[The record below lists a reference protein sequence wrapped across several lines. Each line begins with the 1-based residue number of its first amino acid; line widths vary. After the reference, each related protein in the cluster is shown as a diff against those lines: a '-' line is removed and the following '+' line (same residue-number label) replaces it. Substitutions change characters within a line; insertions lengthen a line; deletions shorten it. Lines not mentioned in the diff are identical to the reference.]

1 MHRLSLLVLL
11 VVTPLAQAATPTDA
25 PLPPDKAPLAMKAPE
40 GFRVSLVTSEPQ
52 LIKPIAMTL
61 DERGR
66 LWVVESHSYPHW
78 IPDGKEGND
87 RILIFEDKEG
97 KGRYD
102 CTVFWDK
109 GTNLS
114 GIAVGF
120 GGVWLCATPNLLFIP
135 VKPGED
141 RPAGPPRVVLDGW
154 SLDAKHNVFNDLTW
168 GPDGWLY
175 GCNGITATSH
185 LGTPGTAKKDRT
197 PMNCGVWR
205 WHPTKQRFEVVAW
218 GTTNP
223 WGLDF
228 DDRGEMFITNCVIK
242 HIFHVV
248 PGAHFVRMYGED
260 LNPHCYGLIESCAD
274 HIHWAGGAWGDSRT
288 GQAHSDAGGGHAHV
302 GAMVYLGDNWPAEY
316 RNRVFMCNIHGNRV
330 NQDILEPR
338 GSGYVVRHAP
348 DFLMANDPWFR
359 GINLMYGPDGGV
371 FVADWCDTGECHNYD
386 KVQPRGR
393 VYRVTYGQPKPVAVD
408 LAKLGDEELVKL
420 QLHKNDWWVRQAR
433 RLLQERAAAGKLSDK
448 VRPQLERMLAE
459 QPDISRKLRALWT
472 LHAIGGT
479 TEQTLAALLD
489 SSDPSLRT
497 WALRLL
503 VEERKLSAALAGKFA
518 ELAQKDPAAPVRLAL
533 ASALQRLPATQ
544 RWPIAGGLAEH
555 AEDWNDLYLPHMLW
569 YGIEDIVVA
578 DPERALA
585 FAAKS
590 RIPLVRHYIARR
602 LAEAGNGKTLDLVV
616 QALNADLDV
625 DRTLDVLRGV
635 HVALRGRRDLK
646 PPTGWSATR
655 DRLVK
660 VDQGEI
666 RQKAL
671 MLSVIFGDQEALTQL
686 RTTAGAASAAEAER
700 RSALQTLIE
709 VRAPELVPLLQK
721 LVADPK
727 LRGQALRGLASFN
740 DPGTPEVILKQYAS
754 FSDAD
759 KTDAVTTLASRPDYA
774 MTLLDAIGKG
784 QVPPRDLSAFTA
796 RQILGLKNPKLSA
809 RLNEVW
815 GSIRPT
821 AGDKA
826 ALLAK
831 YKVMVPPGA
840 LAKADRSQGRAL
852 FAKTCAQ
859 CHVLFGEGGK
869 IGPDLTGSQRANPEY
884 LLTKLLDPNAVVAKD
899 YQVSV
904 ISTTSGRVITGI
916 VTKEDDKTVTVQ
928 VQNELLTLAKSEIDE
943 RKKTGQSM
951 MPEGQLAMLTEKE
964 IRDLIA
970 YLAGA
975 EQVPLPQ

>member
-1 MHRLSLLVLL
+1 MHRPLLLL
-11 VVTPLAQAATPTDA
+11 PLLAALAPAAGPADA
-25 PLPPDKAPLAMKAPE
+25 PLPSDKAPLAMKLPE
-40 GFRVSLVTSEPQ
+40 GFRGSLVASEPQ

-78 IPDGKEGND
+78 IRDGKEGND

-120 GGVWLCATPNLLFIP
+120 GGVWLCATPNLVFIP

-141 RPAGPPRVVLDGW
+141 KPAGPPRVVLDGW
-154 SLDAKHNVFNDLTW
+154 SLDAKHNVFSSLTW

-185 LGTPGTAKKDRT
+185 VGTPATARKDRT

-205 WHPTKQRFEVVAW
+205 WHPSKERFEVVAW

-228 DDRGEMFITNCVIK
+228 DERGEMFITNCVIK

-274 HIHWAGGAWGDSRT
+274 HIHWAGGAWGESRS

-302 GAMVYLGDNWPAEY
+302 GAMVYLGDNWPADY
-316 RNRVFMCNIHGNRV
+316 RNHVFMCNIHGNRV
-330 NQDILEPR
+330 NQDLLEPR

-393 VYRVTYGQPKPVAVD
+393 VYRVTYGQPKRVTVD
-408 LAKLGDEELVKL
+408 LAKLSDEELVKL
-420 QLHKNDWWVRQAR
+420 QLHKNDWWVRQSR
-433 RLLQERAAAGKLSDK
+433 RLLQERATAGMRTDL
-448 VRPQLERMLAE
+448 RPALQKMFDAQTEVP
-459 QPDISRKLRALWT
+459 QKLRALWA
-472 LHAIGGT
+472 LYSIGGT
-479 TEQTLAALLD
+479 DEKFLIGLLNSKDAALC
-489 SSDPSLRT
+489 S
-497 WALRLL
+497 WAIRLL
-503 VEERKLSAALAGKFA
+503 VNDRKIS
-518 ELAQKDPAAPVRLAL
+518 DPAASCLAGLAGRATEVASVRLAL
-533 ASALQRLPATQ
+533 ASALQRLPAEQ
-544 RWPIAGGLAEH
+544 AWPIAEQLASH
-555 AEDWNDLYLPHMLW
+555 AEDGGDPYLPHMLW
-569 YGIEDIVVA
+569 YGIEGIVPA

-585 FAAKS
+585 LASKS
-590 RIPLVRHYIARR
+590 RMALVRQYIARR
-602 LAEAGNGKTLDLVV
+602 LAETGNGKTLDLVV
-616 QALNADLDV
+616 QALSADQDA
-625 DRTLDVLRGV
+625 DRHLDVLRGM
-635 HVALRGRRDLK
+635 HAALRGQRDLK
-646 PPTGWSATR
+646 PPTGWTAAR

-660 VDQGEI
+660 SEQGEA

-686 RTTAGAASAAEAER
+686 RTTASGASAAEAER

-740 DPGTPEVILKQYAS
+740 DPATPDIILKQYAS

-774 MTLLDAIGKG
+774 MALLDAIGKG

-826 ALLAK
+826 ALLSK
-831 YKVMVPPGA
+831 YKTMVPPGA

-859 CHVLFGEGGK
+859 CHLLFGEGGK

-904 ISTTSGRVITGI
+904 IGTTSGRVITGI

-928 VQNELLTLAKSEIDE
+928 TQNELLTLAKSEIDE

-951 MPEGQLAMLTEKE
+951 MPEGQLAMLSEKE
-964 IRDLIA
+964 VRDLIA

-975 EQVPLPQ
+975 EQVPLPK